1 VASYSNLCCHGYVLP
16 ISSVGAILA
25 IPTAMAW
32 DYLSKHYTESVLA
45 YIGTVLIIIGF
56 VGFVISE
63 FAAEKKKHKSKL
75 VSSQESTFFKK
86 PSFGWI

>member
-1 VASYSNLCCHGYVLP
+1 
-16 ISSVGAILA
+16 
-25 IPTAMAW
+25 MMW
-32 DYLSKHYTESVLA
+32 DYFTKHYTESALA

-63 FAAEKKKHKSKL
+63 VVAEKKKHKSKL
-75 VSSQESTFFKK
+75 VTSQESTFFKK

>member
-1 VASYSNLCCHGYVLP
+1 
-16 ISSVGAILA
+16 
-25 IPTAMAW
+25 MMW
-32 DYLSKHYTESVLA
+32 DYLTKHYTESVLA

-63 FAAEKKKHKSKL
+63 VVAEKKKHKNKS
-75 VSSQESTFFKK
+75 VASQENTLFKK